1 MTKKTCTPARKALAR
16 TFKKK
21 AKTGWLM
28 ATRIKTQF
36 KNNKQGWTSKLMT
49 PKGVNTPYNGSY
61 MNSKLGDVKVNNKSL
76 ETFYGDKIKP

>member
-1 MTKKTCTPARKALAR
+1 LHEHSRRKQKQA
-16 TFKKK
+16 
-21 AKTGWLM
+21 GVNGY
-28 ATRIKTQF
+28 RIKTQF

>member
-1 MTKKTCTPARKALAR
+1 MSLTKDTAQ
-16 TFKKK
+16 KKVEK
-21 AKTGWLM
+21 L
-28 ATRIKTQF
+28 TRIKTQF

>member
-1 MTKKTCTPARKALAR
+1 
-16 TFKKK
+16 
-21 AKTGWLM
+21 M

-36 KNNKQGWTSKLMT
+36 KTNKQGWTSKLMT

>member
-1 MTKKTCTPARKALAR
+1 
-16 TFKKK
+16 
-21 AKTGWLM
+21 M

-76 ETFYGDKIKP
+76 EEFYGDKIKAYERINEARKCYCTTQSFFNKTDS

>member
-1 MTKKTCTPARKALAR
+1 
-16 TFKKK
+16 
-21 AKTGWLM
+21 M

-36 KNNKQGWTSKLMT
+36 KNNTQGWKSKLMT
-49 PKGVNTPYNGSY
+49 PKGVNTPYIGSY